1 MSSAAAGAGGGA
13 GVPGASVP
21 GAGVPGA
28 SAAGAS
34 AAGSDARGAG
44 GRGAGGRA
52 AGARRKR
59 RIGMWLLVIFLI
71 PAAIFMLAPFV
82 WMLSTSLKGVGQVFE
97 YPPRWIPETFH
108 WENYTR
114 VFKVLPFG
122 RFFFNSAVVATTVT
136 VLQLVTCSLAAYA
149 FARLR
154 FPGRD
159 ALFLAY
165 LGTLMIP
172 GQVILIPNFIL
183 LRYLGWI
190 DTYWA
195 LIVPGIFS
203 AFGTFLLRQYF
214 LTIPAELE
222 DAAVVDGATRFQIYT
237 RVILPLAGPA
247 LSALAIFTF
256 LGQWNSFLFPLVV
269 TKSTGMSTLTVGL
282 RTLQGQYNTD
292 WTLLMAGAVIAL
304 APVLIVFIFAQ
315 RYIIRGIALTG
326 LGGR

>member
-1 MSSAAAGAGGGA
+1 MSSAVAGARPAGGG
-13 GVPGASVP
+13 GQPS
-21 GAGVPGA
+21 
-28 SAAGAS
+28 
-34 AAGSDARGAG
+34 SDARASSQ
-44 GRGAGGRA
+44 AARA
-52 AGARRKR
+52 RLRRRLAK
-59 RIGMWLLVIFLI
+59 WLLVIFLI

-97 YPPRWIPETFH
+97 FPPRWIPETLH

-122 RFFFNSAVVATTVT
+122 RFFLNSAIVATTVT
-136 VLQLVTCSLAAYA
+136 ALQIVTCSLAAYA

-159 ALFLAY
+159 PLFLAY

-214 LTIPAELE
+214 LTIPGELE

-269 TKSTGMSTLTVGL
+269 TKSTHMSTLTVGL

-304 APVLIVFIFAQ
+304 APVLLVFIFAQ

>member
-1 MSSAAAGAGGGA
+1 
-13 GVPGASVP
+13 
-21 GAGVPGA
+21 
-28 SAAGAS
+28 
-34 AAGSDARGAG
+34 
-44 GRGAGGRA
+44 
-52 AGARRKR
+52 
-59 RIGMWLLVIFLI
+59 MWLLVIFLV

-122 RFFFNSAVVATTVT
+122 RFFLNSAIVATTVT
-136 VLQLVTCSLAAYA
+136 VLQIVTCSLAAYA

-159 ALFLAY
+159 VLFLAY

-214 LTIPAELE
+214 LTIPGELE

-269 TKSTGMSTLTVGL
+269 TKTTGMSTLTVGL

-304 APVLIVFIFAQ
+304 APVLIVFLFAQ

>member
-1 MSSAAAGAGGGA
+1 MSSAPATAERR
-13 GVPGASVP
+13 AS
-21 GAGVPGA
+21 
-28 SAAGAS
+28 
-34 AAGSDARGAG
+34 
-44 GRGAGGRA
+44 
-52 AGARRKR
+52 GARRR
-59 RIGMWLLVIFLI
+59 RFPYGKWLLALFLV
-71 PAAIFMLAPFV
+71 PAAIFMLAPFL
-82 WMLSTSLKGVGQVFE
+82 WMISTSLKGVGQVFE

-108 WENYTR
+108 WENYAR
-114 VFKVLPFG
+114 VFTVLPFA
-122 RFFFNSAVVATTVT
+122 RFFLNSAIVATTVT

-159 ALFLAY
+159 AIFLAY

-183 LRYLGWI
+183 LKYLGWI
-190 DTYWA
+190 NTYWA
-195 LIVPGIFS
+195 LIVPGAFS

-214 LTIPAELE
+214 LTIPGELE
-222 DAAVVDGATRFQIYT
+222 DAAVVDGASRFQIYT

-256 LGQWNSFLFPLVV
+256 LAQWNSFLFPLVV
-269 TKSTGMSTLTVGL
+269 TNTTEMSTLTVGL
-282 RTLQGQYNTD
+282 RTLQGQYNTA

-304 APVLIVFIFAQ
+304 VPVLLVFLFAQ